1 MSNQVEL
8 PVEKRTETGKGVARR
23 LRRDGRV
30 PGIVYG
36 YEIEPTPVSIET
48 LALYH
53 ALRTEAGANV
63 LLRLEIDGV
72 THLAVARDRQM
83 HPVRGET
90 LHVDLL
96 AVDKDSPIA
105 VEVPIHLV
113 DEDDLVS
120 DGGVLNQVMYTLPI
134 EVRPMDVPNY
144 LELSV
149 AGMSI
154 GDVRRAEDL
163 ASQLAEGAVLDAD
176 PEATVVTINAPITEA
191 EMEAM
196 EEGAGLEAD
205 EPTLV
210 GEVADERPAEDE

>member
-36 YEIEPTPVSIET
+36 YEIEPTPVSIEA

-63 LLRLEIDGV
+63 LLRLDIDGV

-163 ASQLAEGAVLDAD
+163 TSQLAEGAVLDAD

-196 EEGAGLEAD
+196 EEGAGVEAD

>member
-8 PVEKRTETGKGVARR
+8 SVVKRTETGKGVASR

-36 YEIEPTPVSIET
+36 YEIEPTPVSLDALE
-48 LALYH
+48 LYH

-63 LLRLEIDGV
+63 LLRLEIDGD

-105 VEVPIHLV
+105 VEVPIHLT
-113 DEDDLVS
+113 DEDELVS
-120 DGGVLNQVMYTLPI
+120 DGGVLNQVRYTLPI
-134 EVRPMDVPNY
+134 QVRPMDVPNY
-144 LELSV
+144 VELSV
-149 AGMSI
+149 AGMAI

-163 ASQLAEGAVLDAD
+163 TAQLAEGAIPDID
-176 PEATVVTINAPITEA
+176 PEATVVTINAPVSEA

-196 EEGAGLEAD
+196 EEGAGVEAE
-205 EPTLV
+205 EPGLV
-210 GEVADERPAEDE
+210 GEDEGESPADSE